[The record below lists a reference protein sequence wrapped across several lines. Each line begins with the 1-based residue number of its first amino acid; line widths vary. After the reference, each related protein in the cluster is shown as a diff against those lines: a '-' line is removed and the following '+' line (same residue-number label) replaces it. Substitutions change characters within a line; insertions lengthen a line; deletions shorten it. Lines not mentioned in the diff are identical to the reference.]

1 MKQFT
6 LSESILRQVLAKYYD
21 DADNLIIVFHN
32 DEMLSDLNTFKYR
45 LFRAECEEGLSAV
58 TESVESL
65 LEEIERGYML
75 AVSIK
80 SRGGVSTLR
89 HDDDRN

>member
-1 MKQFT
+1 MNQFT
-6 LSESILRQVLAKYYD
+6 LSASLLHELLSKYFD
-21 DADNLIIVFHN
+21 DTDNLIKILNN
-32 DEMLSDLNTFKYR
+32 DEVLADLNMFRFK
-45 LFRAECEEGLSAV
+45 LFQAECEGGVDAV

-89 HDDDRN
+89 QDDDRN